1 MPSGFALVFLCL
13 SKFLLPEK
21 SANARKSDAIFLYC
35 VAGRLTQIAVG
46 NYGFI
51 SLAPLRLV
59 FSKFLLYKNIVS
71 IWRYAFMEMMNNAIE
86 HSSAESI
93 AITLSL

>member
-1 MPSGFALVFLCL
+1 MPSGFALVFLRL

-59 FSKFLLYKNIVS
+59 FRNFSNLKISCKFRNT
-71 IWRYAFMEMMNNAIE
+71 A
-86 HSSAESI
+86 
-93 AITLSL
+93 LSVDSLKSP